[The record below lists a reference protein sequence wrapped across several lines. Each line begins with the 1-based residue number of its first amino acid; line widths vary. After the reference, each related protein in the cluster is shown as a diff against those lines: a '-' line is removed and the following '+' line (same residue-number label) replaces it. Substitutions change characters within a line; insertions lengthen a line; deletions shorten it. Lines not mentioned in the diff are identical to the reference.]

1 MPRLAAAVHT
11 LELVPQRRKSQRGHK
26 TQPPQSVD
34 VTLRT
39 SDRMLLTVEEAAER
53 LGIGRSTMYQLIA
66 AGRIDTIRVGRLR
79 RIEPDALATYI
90 ARLRQHPDP
99 AA

>member
-1 MPRLAAAVHT
+1 
-11 LELVPQRRKSQRGHK
+11 
-26 TQPPQSVD
+26 
-34 VTLRT
+34 
-39 SDRMLLTVEEAAER
+39 
-53 LGIGRSTMYQLIA
+53 MYQLIA

>member
-1 MPRLAAAVHT
+1 MTRRAAAVHT
-11 LELVPQRRKSQRGHK
+11 LELIPQRRTPQRGHK
-26 TQPPQSVD
+26 IQSPQSVD

-66 AGRIDTIRVGRLR
+66 AGKIDTIRVGRLR
-79 RIEPDALATYI
+79 RIEPNALARYI
-90 ARLRQHPDP
+90 AGLRGDSDP